1 MILKMET
8 LSRDT
13 QYLKEKLDLNIE
25 VEFGERGGQQK
36 NISSQ
41 R

>member
-25 VEFGERGGQQK
+25 VEFVERGGQQK